1 MHTIYWDMETRSAVS
16 LRECGAYAYAIDP
29 TTQALCLVYAIDDED
44 PKLWLPADP
53 PPSVFHEITANPKD
67 WELIAH
73 NWEFE
78 RSILE
83 NILIP
88 RHGFLPIPLE
98 SQHCTQR
105 LALANSYPAEL
116 DLLAQA
122 LGLPYRKDPAAR
134 KAMLAVSRPKAQRER
149 KAGTIPT
156 WDEDPANFSYSMS
169 AASST

>member
-98 SQHCTQR
+98 SQHCTSGCPIAR
-105 LALANSYPAEL
+105 IRPRAKPCWPSRGPKPSAN
-116 DLLAQA
+116 
-122 LGLPYRKDPAAR
+122 AR
-134 KAMLAVSRPKAQRER
+134 RARSQPGMKIRP
-149 KAGTIPT
+149 
-156 WDEDPANFSYSMS
+156 NFSYSMS